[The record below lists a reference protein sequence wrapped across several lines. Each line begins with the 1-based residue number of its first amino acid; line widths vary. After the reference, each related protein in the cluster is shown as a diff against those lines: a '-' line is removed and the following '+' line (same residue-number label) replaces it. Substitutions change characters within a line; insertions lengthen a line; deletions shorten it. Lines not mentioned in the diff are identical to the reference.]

1 MTASWA
7 AVVVN
12 YESGALLREC
22 VESLLADSS
31 AGDAEVVVVDN
42 GSQDGSVDG
51 LREAFPDIAVVTPGR
66 NVGYSGAANRGIAA
80 TRAPV
85 VAVFNCD
92 VVVRAGSAAAL
103 GTRFVREPDLGA
115 LGPAIRDTGGQ
126 RYPSARSFPRSVD
139 AVGHALLGRVMPA
152 NRFTRRYRQLDADPS
167 APRDVDWVS
176 GAAIWL
182 RRDALDAIGGWDEQF
197 FMYAEDADLC
207 WRLRGARWRIAYEP
221 GGEVVHIH
229 GASTARHPYR
239 MIVEHHRSLLR
250 FARKRWTGARSAM
263 LIPAAAVLSVRAG
276 IEMTVRS
283 FKPRATR

>member
-1 MTASWA
+1 VSAAWA

-22 VESLLADSS
+22 VESLLADTS
-31 AGDAEVVVVDN
+31 AGDPEVVVVDN

-51 LREAFPDIAVVTPGR
+51 LRVAFPDVAVVTPGR
-66 NVGYSGAANRGIAA
+66 NLGYSAGANRGIAA

-85 VAVFNCD
+85 VAVCNCD
-92 VVVRAGSAAAL
+92 VRLRAGSVAAL
-103 GTRFVREPDLGA
+103 VERFAREPDLGA
-115 LGPAIRDTGGQ
+115 LGPAIRDPGGQ
-126 RYPSARSFPRSVD
+126 RYPSARSFPGTGD
-139 AVGHALLGRVMPA
+139 AVGHALLGRVKPT
-152 NRFTRRYRQLDADPS
+152 NRFTRRYRQLDADPA

-182 RRDALDAIGGWDEQF
+182 RRDALDTIGGWDEQF

-221 GGEVVHIH
+221 GGEVAHVH

-250 FARKRWTGARSAM
+250 FARKRWTGARRAL

-283 FKPRATR
+283 FTPRATR